1 VIDSLADSLLWTA
14 FLTAAV
20 RMTIPIL
27 IAAVGEGMTER
38 SGILNIAVE
47 GMMLVGAFFAVLGSY
62 LTGSPSL
69 GLASGIIAAAVV
81 AAVHAYFSITV
92 LADQVVCGAALN
104 FVCFG
109 LTGFLNRVIFA
120 GSSGPSGLAHF
131 SPIDIPV
138 LSSLPIVGASL
149 FHQTAPCYV
158 ALAVVAGLW
167 VFLWKTTAGLN
178 LRAVGEHPLAAETV
192 GLDVVRYRYA
202 ATIAGGALAG
212 FGGGFLSLAI
222 VNFFVEDMTNG
233 RGFIALAAVIFGRW
247 NPLGILAASFLF
259 GAADALQLTIKSTG
273 IDLPYQFLLMLPY
286 ILTIIAL
293 AIFAGHPAAPRALYQ
308 PYNRSRQ

>member
-1 VIDSLADSLLWTA
+1 MIASLADSLLWTA

-27 IAAVGEGMTER
+27 MAAVGEGVAER
-38 SGILNIAVE
+38 SGILNIALE
-47 GMMLVGAFFAVLGSY
+47 GMMLVGAFFAVLGSH
-62 LTGSPSL
+62 LTGSPWL

-81 AAVHAYFSITV
+81 ATVHAYFSITV

-104 FVCFG
+104 FACFG

-120 GSSGPSGLAHF
+120 GSSDPSGLAHF
-131 SPIDIPV
+131 LPIDIPV
-138 LSSLPIVGASL
+138 LSTLPIVGAWL

-158 ALAVVAGLW
+158 ALAIVAGLW
-167 VFLWKTTAGLN
+167 IYLWKTTWGLN

-192 GLDVVRYRYA
+192 GLDVVLYRYA

-222 VNFFVEDMTNG
+222 VNFFVEEMTNG

-247 NPLGILAASFLF
+247 NPFGILAASLLF

-273 IDLPYQFLLMLPY
+273 INVPYQFLLMLPY
-286 ILTIIAL
+286 ILTITTL
-293 AIFAGHPAAPRALYQ
+293 AIFAGRPAVPRALYQ
-308 PYNRSRQ
+308 PYHRSR